1 MRPRPPLAVFF
12 AATFYVVLAI
22 AITWPL
28 ALHPGSVVPNDLG
41 DPLLNTWLMAWNARV
56 PPLTA
61 AWWNTPQFFPLDGT
75 MAFSE
80 HLLGLAVITTPV
92 ILVSGNPLLAYN
104 AVFFLSFVLSAL
116 SAYFLTYTISRRHD
130 CAFVAGLAFGF
141 APYRMAQLAHV
152 QVLSAYWM
160 PLTLAALH
168 LYVEDRR
175 SRWLVL
181 FAAAWVMQA
190 LACGYYLFYLS
201 VLVILWLLWFV
212 AGRERLAVLARVAFV
227 WVAAAA
233 LMAPLMYGYWK
244 FQRAYGLRRG
254 PDEIMAFSADVASLL
269 KAPGNLRLWGWLD
282 VVDHP
287 ESTLFPGITPVIL
300 TMAGLAI
307 AWGTTAGQ
315 RVRSWRAPRVLIAL
329 GLVCLSVAASALYFG
344 PWKVRI
350 GGVQLLSVGVPH
362 KPFSLAV
369 LCLIAAAAFHPAVR
383 TAWLRRSALAFYALA
398 AAVMW
403 LFSLGPLPTLMDR
416 PILYKAPYA
425 WLMMVPGADGV
436 RVPARFWMLA
446 ALCLAVA
453 AGLAVRQLT
462 ARWPRIAT
470 ALPVLASIG
479 LLLDSWPSAIRMH
492 APPESRPSQTRAV
505 ARLELPINPAHD
517 TIALYRAIEHRP
529 SDVQRVQRLFC
540 RALWGAALPPRAA
553 RPRGAHPPLGLRP
566 DRGRDRSRP
575 GRGRGMA
582 DVRREPSAGGAG
594 PSGRQLLNV
603 PRAPGRERRSAS
615 DRRRGAPAHRVD
627 LRERERG
634 TDPRHHRRRSDDA
647 LARRPRAARRRR
659 HDRRSRT
666 VQAGQRRRDA
676 DRRLCRRLSAAAF
689 HRDIR

>member
-1 MRPRPPLAVFF
+1 M
-12 AATFYVVLAI
+12 
-22 AITWPL
+22 
-28 ALHPGSVVPNDLG
+28 
-41 DPLLNTWLMAWNARV
+41 
-56 PPLTA
+56 
-61 AWWNTPQFFPLDGT
+61 
-75 MAFSE
+75 
-80 HLLGLAVITTPV
+80 
-92 ILVSGNPLLAYN
+92 
-104 AVFFLSFVLSAL
+104 
-116 SAYFLTYTISRRHD
+116 
-130 CAFVAGLAFGF
+130 
-141 APYRMAQLAHV
+141 
-152 QVLSAYWM
+152 
-160 PLTLAALH
+160 
-168 LYVEDRR
+168 
-175 SRWLVL
+175 
-181 FAAAWVMQA
+181 
-190 LACGYYLFYLS
+190 
-201 VLVILWLLWFV
+201 
-212 AGRERLAVLARVAFV
+212 LARVAFV

-233 LMAPLMYGYWK
+233 VMAPLMYGYWK

-300 TMAGLAI
+300 TIAGLAI

-315 RVRSWRAPRVLIAL
+315 RVRRWRAPRVLTAL

-344 PWKVRI
+344 PWKIRI

-369 LCLIAAAAFHPAVR
+369 LFFIAAAAFHPAVR

-492 APPESRPSQTRAV
+492 APPERRPSHTRAV

-517 TIALYRAIEHRP
+517 TIALYRAIEHVRP
-529 SDVQRVQRLFC
+529 TFNGYSGYFAAHYGALRYLLERL
-540 RALWGAALPPRAA
+540 
-553 RPRGAHPPLGLRP
+553 
-566 DRGRDRSRP
+566 D
-575 GRGRGMA
+575 
-582 DVRREPSAGGAG
+582 
-594 PSGRQLLNV
+594 
-603 PRAPGRERRSAS
+603 
-615 DRRRGAPAHRVD
+615 PAV
-627 LRERERG
+627 L
-634 TDPRHHRRRSDDA
+634 T
-647 LARRPRAARRRR
+647 
-659 HDRRSRT
+659 
-666 VQAGQRRRDA
+666 
-676 DRRLCRRLSAAAF
+676 RLSAFGPIEVVIDHDLDEGGGWRTFVGSHPQAERVHQDDNYSAYLVRQAASDGALPIVEGEPLPIVSISANVNAGLTRGVTDGDLMTRWHAGREQRAGDSMTVDLGQSRQVNGVEMRIGGYVGDF
-689 HRDIR
+689 PQQLSIETSVDGERWVQAWSGGTALMVFSAALDDPRVTALPFRFDPHSARLIRFTQTASEGTFEWSVAELRVLGVSK